1 MEGRVEVYYN
11 GTWGTVCDDFWDLRD
26 ARVACRQ
33 LGFSDALSAPLYARY
48 GQGTG
53 KFVGVGGRGCGW
65 GSFTIAV
72 FPCGFSRPNLA
83 GQCGLC
89 GDRELSVPVLQCP
102 CRPAQLRSLRGCE
115 RRVHK

>member
-33 LGFSDALSAPLYARY
+33 LGFSDALSAPLFARY

-53 KFVGVGGRGCGW
+53 EFVGVVVDVVKLLLL
-65 GSFTIAV
+65 FAV
-72 FPCGFSRPNLA
+72 FLSGGFP
-83 GQCGLC
+83 
-89 GDRELSVPVLQCP
+89 
-102 CRPAQLRSLRGCE
+102 
-115 RRVHK
+115 